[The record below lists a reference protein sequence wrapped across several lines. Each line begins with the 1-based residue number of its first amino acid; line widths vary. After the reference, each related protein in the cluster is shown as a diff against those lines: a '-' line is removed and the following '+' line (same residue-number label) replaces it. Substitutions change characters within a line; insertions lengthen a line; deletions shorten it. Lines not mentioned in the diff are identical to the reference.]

1 MTAVVPGD
9 FSNSIQNHCL
19 SFSLNY
25 FPFCFDLFY
34 CSTSVLI
41 VFFLCRRWLVQMRNE
56 MNLLLPL
63 SLSYTLSL
71 FYCAIPYPS
80 FCTFT
85 TSGHDVKSVL
95 SLSGD
100 VRGMNGSRNTQ
111 SFSNTH
117 THTHTHTKQ
126 SLKERNNF
134 LYYRGDNW
142 HFWEKQQVF
151 SYSLTDWR
159 KLWSE
164 YTVFE

>member
-9 FSNSIQNHCL
+9 FSNSIQNHFL
-19 SFSLNY
+19 FFFSLNY

-41 VFFLCRRWLVQMRNE
+41 VFFLCRRRLAQMRNE

-71 FYCAIPYPS
+71 LYCAIPYPS

-95 SLSGD
+95 SLPGD
-100 VRGMNGSRNTQ
+100 VTGMNGSRNTQ

-117 THTHTHTKQ
+117 NAEFKGTEQ
-126 SLKERNNF
+126 YFVLP
-134 LYYRGDNW
+134 
-142 HFWEKQQVF
+142 
-151 SYSLTDWR
+151 WR
-159 KLWSE
+159 
-164 YTVFE
+164 

>member
-9 FSNSIQNHCL
+9 FSNSIQNHFL

-41 VFFLCRRWLVQMRNE
+41 VFFLCRRRLVQMRNE

-63 SLSYTLSL
+63 SLSYTLSVL
-71 FYCAIPYPS
+71 LCIPYPS

-100 VRGMNGSRNTQ
+100 VRETNGSRNTLSQ
-111 SFSNTH
+111 TH
-117 THTHTHTKQ
+117 TTQ

-142 HFWEKQQVF
+142 HF
-151 SYSLTDWR
+151 
-159 KLWSE
+159 
-164 YTVFE
+164 